1 MNSAIDQF
9 LTHVELE
16 LGLAHNTVLAYRAD
30 LADFEGF
37 CEQSQTS
44 LAAATPDT
52 VSLYLRHLQNLYG
65 AGGVDNPDG
74 SRSSLYTMNV
84 QMDDGRSYNIPSVY
98 NGQILPPDRSV
109 VDTRPSAIGNALALG
124 LNNFPSY
131 PSGFAAE
138 NRYQQMHNYMDRDT
152 GAYFRSRR

>member
-1 MNSAIDQF
+1 MADRNA
-9 LTHVELE
+9 LTLPPYQ
-16 LGLAHNTVLAYRAD
+16 LPG
-30 LADFEGF
+30 
-37 CEQSQTS
+37 SQPLPASTPPTNNF
-44 LAAATPDT
+44 LAAMRAMNLTPQEQA
-52 VSLYLRHLQNLYG
+52 LYLRHLQNLYG